1 MFPHSGPATPVL
13 EAPAG
18 EGPNGYVAGRRRFG
32 VDGPADLVEE
42 RPVGAL
48 ALAVVVAAF
57 GYVAATLLL
66 FGRVN
71 LLETA
76 VFAVVFTV
84 VYWSFL
90 RYFGA

>member
-1 MFPHSGPATPVL
+1 
-13 EAPAG
+13 
-18 EGPNGYVAGRRRFG
+18 
-32 VDGPADLVEE
+32 VEE